1 MIKKE
6 LLIGI
11 SIVVVF
17 LYLNYCQSK
26 KIEKMSNIKDN
37 EILKL
42 EKNIKKQNKMIE
54 KFTTTNYDEM
64 KKKIG
69 EEINNLYQ
77 IDLDAIRN
85 LSKIST
91 RLQNEG
97 LTIPGNLKVSGNL
110 DVGYNLNILPRGT
123 IVAYYSTTIPS
134 GWAYCN
140 GEIVKVKKID
150 GTEEEVQT
158 PDLRGRFIYGWGLN
172 KGSTFKLKG
181 GSETHKLEINEI
193 PSHNHGGAT
202 NEDGTHKHS
211 FRGNFGVSAG
221 IGRKDLLKDDDKE
234 KNFNRTQKNLVQ
246 PDSSSKHS
254 HVINNEGGSMA
265 HNNMPPFMVLVYIM
279 KL

>member
-11 SIVVVF
+11 LVVVAF
-17 LYLNYCQSK
+17 LYFNYCQSK
-26 KIEKMSNIKDN
+26 KIE

-42 EKNIKKQNKMIE
+42 EKSIKKQNKIIE

-64 KKKIG
+64 KDKIS
-69 EEINNLYQ
+69 EEVNNIYQ
-77 IDLDAIRN
+77 ADLDAIRN

-172 KGSTFKLKG
+172 KGSTFKFKG
-181 GSETHKLEINEI
+181 GSETHQLKINEI

-202 NEDGTHKHS
+202 NEDGTHRHS
-211 FRGNFGVSAG
+211 LRGRFADAKGKGGNVL
-221 IGRKDLLKDDDKE
+221 RDDDDE
-234 KNFNRTQKNLVQ
+234 KNFNRTKKNLIQ

-265 HNNMPPFMVLVYIM
+265 HNNMPPFIVLVYIM

>member
-11 SIVVVF
+11 SIILVF
-17 LYLNYCQSK
+17 LYFNYCQSK
-26 KIEKMSNIKDN
+26 KIEKMSNTKNN

-42 EKNIKKQNKMIE
+42 EKSIKKQNKIIE

-85 LSKIST
+85 LSNVSAK
-91 RLQNEG
+91 LQNGG

-140 GEIVKVKKID
+140 GETVKVKKID

-172 KGSTFKLKG
+172 KGSTFKFKG
-181 GSETHKLEINEI
+181 GSETHQLEINEI

-202 NEDGTHKHS
+202 KKDGTHKHS
-211 FRGNFGVSAG
+211 FRGSFKGDAFVGKGNT
-221 IGRKDLLKDDDKE
+221 LLDDDKE
-234 KNFNRTQKNLVQ
+234 KNFNRTQQNLVR